1 MNLIFKQITNT
12 KNEYFT
18 QAMYIY
24 NESFPSHERQPIEII
39 LNRII
44 EEKSKLYVG
53 IFDDQ
58 VVCMSLLW
66 NIDNVEFV
74 LLDYFAVHKKYRNK
88 NIGTHFFLF
97 LSNLTYSSNKYLI
110 FEVEN
115 FLYGTNTSERTKR
128 INFYLKNGA
137 YILNDVNYILPS
149 LDKTEDTEMLLMI
162 CPNYQNDVIDKK
174 KIEKMIK
181 ILYTDLYMKKE
192 DDDLL
197 HSILNHLPSNIKLN
211 NKIII

>member
-12 KNEYFT
+12 NNEYFT
-18 QAMYIY
+18 QALHIY
-24 NESFPSHERQPIEII
+24 YESFPSHERHPIDII

-44 EEKSKLYVG
+44 EKKSKLYVG
-53 IFDDQ
+53 IFNDQ

-66 NIDNVEFV
+66 NINNLEFV

-97 LSNLTYSSNKYLI
+97 LSNLIYSSNKYLI
-110 FEVEN
+110 IEVEN
-115 FLYGTNTSERTKR
+115 FLYGTNTSERIKR

-149 LDKTEDTEMLLMI
+149 LDETEDTEMLLMI
-162 CPNYQNDVIDKK
+162 CPNYQNDFIEKM

-181 ILYTDLYMKKE
+181 ILYTDLYMKSA
-192 DDDLL
+192 DNYLL
-197 HSILNHLPSNIKLN
+197 HTILNQLPNNITFN
-211 NKIII
+211 NKII

>member
-12 KNEYFT
+12 KKEYFT
-18 QAMYIY
+18 QAMHIY
-24 NESFPSHERQPIEII
+24 YESFPSHERHPIDII

-44 EEKSKLYVG
+44 EKKSKLYVG

-58 VVCMSLLW
+58 VICMSLLW
-66 NIDNVEFV
+66 NINNLEFV
-74 LLDYFAVHKKYRNK
+74 LLDYFAVHKKYRNN

-110 FEVEN
+110 IEVEN
-115 FLYGTNTSERTKR
+115 FLYGTNTSDRIKR

-162 CPNYQNDVIDKK
+162 CPNYQNDFIDKK

-181 ILYTDLYMKKE
+181 ILYTDLYMKSA
-192 DDDLL
+192 DNYLL
-197 HSILNHLPSNIKLN
+197 QTILNQLPNNITFN
-211 NKIII
+211 NKII

>member
-66 NIDNVEFV
+66 NINNLEFV
-74 LLDYFAVHKKYRNK
+74 LLDYFAVHKKYRNN
-88 NIGTHFFLF
+88 NIGTYFFLF

-110 FEVEN
+110 IEVEN
-115 FLYGTNTSERTKR
+115 YLYGVNTSERIRR
-128 INFYLKNGA
+128 IKFYLKNGA
-137 YILNDVNYILPS
+137 SIFNDVNYILPS

-162 CPNYQNDVIDKK
+162 CPNYQNDCIDKK

-181 ILYTDLYMKKE
+181 ILYVDLYMKSA
-192 DDDLL
+192 DDYLL
-197 HSILNHLPSNIKLN
+197 HTILNQLPNNITFD
-211 NKIII
+211 NKII

>member
-1 MNLIFKQITNT
+1 MSLIFKQIINSRDA
-12 KNEYFT
+12 YFT
-18 QAMYIY
+18 PAMNIY
-24 NESFPSHERQPIEII
+24 YESFPSNERHSIDII
-39 LNRII
+39 KNRII
-44 EEKSKLYVG
+44 DKKSKLFVG
-53 IFDDQ
+53 IFEDQ
-58 VVCMSLLW
+58 VVCMSILW

-88 NIGTHFFLF
+88 AIGTHFFLF

-110 FEVEN
+110 IKVEN
-115 FLYGTNTSERTKR
+115 FLYGTNTSDRIKR

-137 YILNDVNYILPS
+137 YILSDVNYILPS
-149 LDKTEDTEMLLMI
+149 LDDTENTEMLLMI
-162 CPNYQNDVIDKK
+162 SPNYNSEYIGKK
-174 KIEKMIK
+174 KIEKIIN

-197 HSILNHLPSNIKLN
+197 LSILNHLPSNIKLN

>member
-12 KNEYFT
+12 KKEYFT
-18 QAMYIY
+18 QAMHIY
-24 NESFPSHERQPIEII
+24 YESFPSHERHPIDII

-44 EEKSKLYVG
+44 EKKSKLYVG
-53 IFDDQ
+53 IFDNQ
-58 VVCMSLLW
+58 VICMSLLW
-66 NIDNVEFV
+66 NINNLEFV

-97 LSNLTYSSNKYLI
+97 LSNFTYSSNKYLI
-110 FEVEN
+110 IEVEN
-115 FLYGTNTSERTKR
+115 FLYGTNTSERIKR

-162 CPNYQNDVIDKK
+162 CPNYQNDLIDKK

-181 ILYTDLYMKKE
+181 ILYTDLYMKSA
-192 DDDLL
+192 DNYLL
-197 HSILNHLPSNIKLN
+197 QTILNQLPNNITFN
-211 NKIII
+211 NKII